1 MKTTTCKSR
10 ADYLAVWCANC
21 KNGNEENCL
30 RKNFSFVGKD
40 NSNLN
45 RSADPKGRTDT
56 PSELF
61 TKIVV
66 VLVLL
71 LFVAAYVV
79 KPLLVHLF
87 K

>member
-21 KNGNEENCL
+21 KNGNE
-30 RKNFSFVGKD
+30 D

-61 TKIVV
+61 TKIVAGVVVTVV